1 MTRHNICARFWNYCF
16 WMNVGGQVEAT
27 TIKRTAE
34 KQLRHHTP
42 WVCQKQLPPHVIT
55 SSVHLQGNDVMRIS
69 VISIQ
74 TAVELS
80 NLPLKLISD
89 ACVQPKVWAAN
100 LCSLFRE
107 TRKYFVAVVWLPLYP
122 SSHTSGP
129 QTKGGPPIQ
138 AASAGLCGTHFSSKV
153 WLFFTIQGVPYAV
166 SIKYHP
172 VFETEQSLH
181 GS

>member
-27 TIKRTAE
+27 TIKRAAE

-100 LCSLFRE
+100 LCSFFRE

-122 SSHTSGP
+122 SSLTHLVPKLKEDLPFRQLRLDSAAPTSP
-129 QTKGGPPIQ
+129 QRFDY
-138 AASAGLCGTHFSSKV
+138 FSRFREFPMLS
-153 WLFFTIQGVPYAV
+153 Q
-166 SIKYHP
+166 
-172 VFETEQSLH
+172 
-181 GS
+181 